1 MKTMIKMMIL
11 PILLFISISNMDA
24 QDREGAATYQL
35 EFNQGNYE
43 MMVKQAGEK
52 GMSVE
57 ALGKWLAENGNA
69 VLEMEEA
76 ESAPERAQLTVYI
89 VGEHGIIGKD
99 STPMRIADRPVP
111 LGRLLSV
118 EEIVRV
124 LKNAF
129 PDTLFFPDANFF
141 PGDTLFP
148 DSHFFPDANFITTAS
163 EVERMAVEA
172 GRRALSMTDMNEK
185 GFAFFIT
192 ITPEFDRFKFPV
204 NLGNTTF
211 TGGNLNPPNSV

>member
-11 PILLFISISNMDA
+11 PILLCICISNTDA
-24 QDREGAATYQL
+24 QDGEGAATYQL

-43 MMVKQAGEK
+43 MMAKQAGEK

-69 VLEMEEA
+69 VLEMEKS
-76 ESAPERAQLTVYI
+76 ESTPEQAQLTVYI

-99 STPMRIADRPVP
+99 SAPMQIANRPLP

-118 EEIVRV
+118 NEIVRV

-129 PDTLFFPDANFF
+129 PDSIFFPDANFF
-141 PGDTLFP
+141 PGDTFFP
-148 DSHFFPDANFITTAS
+148 DSIFFPDANFITTAN

-192 ITPEFDRFKFPV
+192 ITPAFDRFKFPV
-204 NLGNTTF
+204 KPGNSTF
-211 TGGNLNPPNSV
+211 TGGI